1 MIIIVSMN
9 AKLLK
14 INNNNN
20 SYNTMQYNAKS
31 EFVNWSSI
39 LDINIKFSAITY
51 FLSTVLNLFNNTV
64 VPSSP
69 KKFSLKEI
77 VQIREN

>member
-14 INNNNN
+14 INNN

>member
-31 EFVNWSSI
+31 KFVNWSF
-39 LDINIKFSAITY
+39 LDINIEFSAITY
-51 FLSTVLNLFNNTV
+51 FLSMVLNLFNNIV

>member
-31 EFVNWSSI
+31 KFVNWSF

-51 FLSTVLNLFNNTV
+51 FLSMVLNLFNNIV

>member
-20 SYNTMQYNAKS
+20 SYNTMQYTAKS
-31 EFVNWSSI
+31 EFVNWSSF

-51 FLSTVLNLFNNTV
+51 FLSMVLNPFNNII
-64 VPSSP
+64 VPSSSQ
-69 KKFSLKEI
+69 KFSLKEI